1 MILQEENYLT
11 DARTVWDREA
21 ATFDREPDHGMN
33 DPVVKATWQQLLT
46 QWLPATPC
54 RVLDVG
60 CGTGSMSVLAAAL
73 GHTVLGIDCSPAMIK
88 LAQAKAATQEL
99 SIAFQV
105 MDAAKPTLAPQ
116 RFDVVICRHLL
127 WTLPEP
133 AAVLERWKKLLAASG
148 RMLLIE
154 GFWLTGAGLKMT
166 EIISLL
172 PNELAVIETINLSP
186 LSALWGKSVTD
197 ERYAIL
203 LTR

>member
-1 MILQEENYLT
+1 MQEATYLT
-11 DARTVWDREA
+11 NARTTWDQA
-21 ATFDREPDHGMN
+21 AAAFDAEPDHGLR
-33 DPVVKATWQQLLT
+33 DPAVKAAWRQLLA
-46 QWLPATPC
+46 QWLPPTPG

-60 CGTGSMSVLAAAL
+60 CGTGSLSLLAAEL
-73 GHTVLGIDCSPAMIK
+73 GHIVTGIDCSPAMID
-88 LAQAKAATQEL
+88 LAQAKATAHDL
-99 SIAFQV
+99 PIVFQI
-105 MDAAKPTLAPQ
+105 MDAARPTLAAAP
-116 RFDVVICRHLL
+116 FAAVMCRHLL

-186 LSALWGKSVTD
+186 LSALWGKPVTD

>member
-1 MILQEENYLT
+1 MSIQEENYLT

-21 ATFDREPDHGMN
+21 ATFDTEPDHGLG
-33 DPVVKATWQQLLT
+33 DPAVKAAWQQLLT
-46 QWLPATPC
+46 QWLPPHPC
-54 RVLDVG
+54 RVLDLG
-60 CGTGSMSVLAAAL
+60 CGTGSMSVLAATL
-73 GHTVLGIDCSPAMIK
+73 GHTVVGVDCSPAMIK
-88 LAQAKAATQEL
+88 LAQAKATAQAL

-105 MDAAKPTLAPQ
+105 MDAAKPTLASQ
-116 RFDVVICRHLL
+116 RFDVVMCRHLL
-127 WTLPEP
+127 WALPEP

-186 LSALWGKSVTD
+186 LSALWGKPVTD

-203 LTR
+203 LAR

>member
-1 MILQEENYLT
+1 
-11 DARTVWDREA
+11 
-21 ATFDREPDHGMN
+21 
-33 DPVVKATWQQLLT
+33 
-46 QWLPATPC
+46 
-54 RVLDVG
+54 
-60 CGTGSMSVLAAAL
+60 
-73 GHTVLGIDCSPAMIK
+73 
-88 LAQAKAATQEL
+88 
-99 SIAFQV
+99 
-105 MDAAKPTLAPQ
+105 
-116 RFDVVICRHLL
+116 
-127 WTLPEP
+127 LPEP

>member
-1 MILQEENYLT
+1 MQEENYLT

-21 ATFDREPDHGMN
+21 ATFDREADHGMN
-33 DPVVKATWQQLLT
+33 DPVVKATWQQLLG
-46 QWLPATPC
+46 QWLPANPC
-54 RVLDVG
+54 CVLDVG

-73 GHTVLGIDCSPAMIK
+73 GHTVLGIDCSPAMID
-88 LAQAKAATQEL
+88 LAQAKAARQGL
-99 SIAFQV
+99 PIAFQV
-105 MDAAKPTLAPQ
+105 MDAAKPMLAPQ
-116 RFDVVICRHLL
+116 RFDVVMCRHLL

-166 EIISLL
+166 EITSML
-172 PNELAVIETINLSP
+172 PNELVVIETINLSP
-186 LSALWGKSVTD
+186 LSALWGKPVTD